1 MASCPAGCRGTTA
14 ASTGRLV
21 TSPHSLPQP
30 QHQPNVVAR
39 TDMVDTPAKSLAQHR
54 GARVT
59 SVAQPAQRALTTIQ
73 PPGDRRKAVSLAPT
87 QLVNGKERAREVNC
101 GNRPR
106 SLHQA
111 RTLI

>member
-21 TSPHSLPQP
+21 TSPHSLTQP

-59 SVAQPAQRALTTIQ
+59 FVAQPAQRALTTIQ
-73 PPGDRRKAVSLAPT
+73 ETGEKRSASPSL
-87 QLVNGKERAREVNC
+87 
-101 GNRPR
+101 PR
-106 SLHQA
+106 SLLTEKNAHVK
-111 RTLI
+111 